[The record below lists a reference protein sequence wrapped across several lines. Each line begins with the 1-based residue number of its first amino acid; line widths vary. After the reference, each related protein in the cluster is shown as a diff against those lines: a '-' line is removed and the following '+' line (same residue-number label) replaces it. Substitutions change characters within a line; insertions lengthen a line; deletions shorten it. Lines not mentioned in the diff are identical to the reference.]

1 MSTRYL
7 IAVAF
12 MVGSAC
18 GAQAAVVG
26 WNGGMHATVTKGAAA
41 MPSHSQNAS
50 AAANSN
56 ADLAAAL
63 QEVKVVDH
71 GKSGTDVVDGAP
83 SGNFNNSGNGAVV
96 ITPAAGGQ
104 TGGAIVQLPTQAKND
119 TPPRGNALD
128 QEPPVSLPGA
138 PAAAAVPEPSSI
150 ALMMAGMLG
159 ALGVAR
165 RRKR

>member
-1 MSTRYL
+1 
-7 IAVAF
+7 
-12 MVGSAC
+12 
-18 GAQAAVVG
+18 
-26 WNGGMHATVTKGAAA
+26 MHATVTKGAAA
-41 MPSHSQNAS
+41 MPSHSQNAN

-63 QEVKVVDH
+63 QDAKVGDA
-71 GKSGTDVVDGAP
+71 GKSVGGVDGAP

-104 TGGAIVQLPTQAKND
+104 DGGAIVQLPTQAKND
-119 TPPRGNALD
+119 TPPRGNDLG

-138 PAAAAVPEPSSI
+138 PAAAVPEPSSI

-159 ALGVAR
+159 ALGIAR

>member
-1 MSTRYL
+1 
-7 IAVAF
+7 
-12 MVGSAC
+12 
-18 GAQAAVVG
+18 
-26 WNGGMHATVTKGAAA
+26 MHATVTKGAAV
-41 MPSHSQNAS
+41 MPSQSQNAN

-63 QEVKVVDH
+63 QSGKIADPD
-71 GKSGTDVVDGAP
+71 KSGADVVDGAP
-83 SGNFNNSGNGAVV
+83 SANYNNSGNGAVV

-104 TGGAIVQLPTQAKND
+104 AGGAIVQLPTQAKND
-119 TPPRGNALD
+119 MPPRGNDLG

-138 PAAAAVPEPSSI
+138 PAAAVPEPSSI
-150 ALMMAGMLG
+150 ALMMAGVLG

>member
-7 IAVAF
+7 IAVAL

-18 GAQAAVVG
+18 GAQAAVVD
-26 WNGGMHATVTKGAAA
+26 WNGGMHATVIKGAV
-41 MPSHSQNAS
+41 
-50 AAANSN
+50 ANSN
-56 ADLAAAL
+56 AGLGAAL
-63 QEVKVVDH
+63 QEGKVVDP
-71 GKSGTDVVDGAP
+71 GKSAVDVVDGAP
-83 SGNFNNSGNGAVV
+83 SGNFNHSSNGAVV

-104 TGGAIVQLPTQAKND
+104 EGGAIVQLPTQAKND
-119 TPPRGNALD
+119 APPRGNDLGQD
-128 QEPPVSLPGA
+128 LPVTLPSA
-138 PAAAAVPEPSSI
+138 PAAAVPEPSSI

>member
-7 IAVAF
+7 IAVAL

-26 WNGGMHATVTKGAAA
+26 WNGGMHAMVTKG
-41 MPSHSQNAS
+41 

-63 QEVKVVDH
+63 QSGKIVDS
-71 GKSGTDVVDGAP
+71 GKSGGGVVDGAP

-104 TGGAIVQLPTQAKND
+104 EGGAIVQLPVPAKNA
-119 TPPRGNALD
+119 TPPRGNDLGQD
-128 QEPPVSLPGA
+128 LPVSLPQA
-138 PAAAAVPEPSSI
+138 PAAAAVPEPSSF